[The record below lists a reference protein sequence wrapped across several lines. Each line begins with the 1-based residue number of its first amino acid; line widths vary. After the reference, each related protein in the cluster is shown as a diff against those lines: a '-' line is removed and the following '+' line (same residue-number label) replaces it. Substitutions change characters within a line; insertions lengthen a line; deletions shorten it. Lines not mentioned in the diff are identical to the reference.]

1 VVAQTVVSKQ
11 AHDILPT
18 GIRIGVPIQQPP
30 NHVSKFM
37 ELCAFFLTGNGTS
50 WPALQ
55 RRRRPCGLAFV
66 HQRRDAR
73 SVRCELGPAD
83 SAAPPTL
90 RGLLID
96 DAARTASA

>member
-37 ELCAFFLTGNGTS
+37 ELCAFF
-50 WPALQ
+50 
-55 RRRRPCGLAFV
+55 
-66 HQRRDAR
+66 
-73 SVRCELGPAD
+73 
-83 SAAPPTL
+83 
-90 RGLLID
+90 
-96 DAARTASA
+96 